1 MKKII
6 LTITGVVILS
16 GALPLAILLWNV
28 LPAGRYPVI
37 LVGLPALPLVWLGFV
52 SLRTAGLPI
61 EAFVRNRP
69 RMTGLLICLLAFVE
83 WIVGLALGLF

>member
-6 LTITGVVILS
+6 FTAVGIVTLS
-16 GALPLAILLWNV
+16 CALPLAIVLWNL

-52 SLRTAGLPI
+52 SLRSAGWPI
-61 EAFVRNRP
+61 EEFVRRRP
-69 RMTGLLICLLAFVE
+69 RTTGLLVCVLALVE
-83 WIVGLALGLF
+83 WVIAVALGMF

>member
-1 MKKII
+1 MII
-6 LTITGVVILS
+6 GIVILS
-16 GALPLAILLWNV
+16 GALPVSMLLWNM

-37 LVGLPALPLVWLGFV
+37 LVGVPALPLIWLGFV

-69 RMTGLLICLLAFVE
+69 RTAGLLISLLAVVE
-83 WIVGLALGLF
+83 WIVGVLLGIF